1 MTRTVMDQNPHSSES
16 YLNTATA
23 VAASLSEDATTM
35 WQHYTTVQ
43 ACEPHLRVGQEP
55 IITAG
60 ENHESHLRM
69 GQQDPV
75 TTRENCESHPRMGQ
89 QDPVTTGENPN
100 MKVGTVGGMGNG
112 QTITIGEKEEGI
124 SLAAAALVP
133 LPRSSSPTDSQ
144 QTSPTS
150 SCFITPASTP
160 SRSPSPP
167 RHSPLHPSQQ
177 ATLPH
182 GEFVDGCQDN
192 EQDNGNHSDG
202 PFEPHSLLV
211 RLPTMI
217 DAETQTHYITAVDS
231 FSQTHATVTQD
242 SSTNTEK
249 EEPPDLIDVESQT
262 DGNEG
267 WEGERREVG
276 CNTKLQI
283 SPELL
288 ERAQLAEEL
297 VRLRSEQA
305 AGVLERN
312 EAKSQQ
318 MVAEELSRIVQSE
331 LVELRQRNIAE
342 TTTRVRLENQ
352 LGGLKVELSSSR
364 KEAREKEERITEL
377 EETLK
382 GTSLLVRK
390 LEEQNAV
397 SLMNRGG
404 IDYML
409 QAKLADARAQEA
421 EQKLEV
427 AQTELLHSQGEVKR
441 LLDRVGVA
449 TRDRSEMVSSKV
461 HNQLLQIADERA
473 QSAEQK
479 ALQLERQLL
488 SLRDQYGHP
497 ETSHPSTFTR
507 PSTYTSTLGGY
518 PSFSSTLLPPY
529 TSSSP
534 YSLSTS
540 LSTHLPPSTSFGF
553 S

>member
-1 MTRTVMDQNPHSSES
+1 M
-16 YLNTATA
+16 
-23 VAASLSEDATTM
+23 
-35 WQHYTTVQ
+35 
-43 ACEPHLRVGQEP
+43 
-55 IITAG
+55 I
-60 ENHESHLRM
+60 
-69 GQQDPV
+69 
-75 TTRENCESHPRMGQ
+75 
-89 QDPVTTGENPN
+89 
-100 MKVGTVGGMGNG
+100 
-112 QTITIGEKEEGI
+112 
-124 SLAAAALVP
+124 
-133 LPRSSSPTDSQ
+133 
-144 QTSPTS
+144 
-150 SCFITPASTP
+150 
-160 SRSPSPP
+160 
-167 RHSPLHPSQQ
+167 
-177 ATLPH
+177 
-182 GEFVDGCQDN
+182 
-192 EQDNGNHSDG
+192 
-202 PFEPHSLLV
+202 LLC
-211 RLPTMI
+211 P
-217 DAETQTHYITAVDS
+217 
-231 FSQTHATVTQD
+231 
-242 SSTNTEK
+242 
-249 EEPPDLIDVESQT
+249 
-262 DGNEG
+262 
-267 WEGERREVG
+267 
-276 CNTKLQI
+276 
-283 SPELL
+283 
-288 ERAQLAEEL
+288 
-297 VRLRSEQA
+297 
-305 AGVLERN
+305 GVFERN

-331 LVELRQRNIAE
+331 LVELRQRNVAK

-352 LGGLKVELSSSR
+352 LGGLKVELSSAR

-441 LLDRVGVA
+441 LLDRVGEA
-449 TRDRSEMVSSKV
+449 TRNRSEMVSSKV

-488 SLRDQYGHP
+488 SVRDKYGHP

-518 PSFSSTLLPPY
+518 PSFSSTLIPPY

-540 LSTHLPPSTSFGF
+540 LSTHLPPSTSGLSLEPFKLSF
-553 S
+553 SLPSSSPSPPTTDHLRPLPDSERAALPTSTGSSSHPLPSSSADEHTSLLKPSTVLGKGAGSGKRDVMWDPVVTSSSSSELGQDTTLPSVELPEFSLPPPDSSSFPASWENDRESSSSDWSSSDEDDDEGDEVPLRPSTHSALQAQWEWRTMADSLPDNSPMATGHTPKKKPPPIAPKPRVSWTHSLPTTDLNYQLTERPSSFSQVQVIFFFSNSDRSLY